1 MSPTPT
7 GRKSGIA
14 RFGVFEIDFDAH
26 ELRKQGRTVRLQ
38 EQPFA
43 ALVALLEQPGAI
55 LTREDLRSRLWTADT
70 FVDFDHSL
78 NTAVNKLRE
87 VLGDSASSPRF
98 IETVARRGYRF
109 IGDVQWQEQLP
120 ATPEITKSPWE
131 LPTPHRALT
140 RSLFALIQIMYL
152 SFYLAAMSR
161 WQGIERVPWV
171 RPHGLAILCIVLVTA
186 AAGIPVR
193 LYLFSAS
200 AFDYARLGEKFARI
214 FHALFILDELWA
226 IAPFLIFEQ
235 IGFGAA
241 LAATAA
247 LLYAPFAERTLIMM
261 AYETVRGKRA

>member
-1 MSPTPT
+1 M
-7 GRKSGIA
+7 
-14 RFGVFEIDFDAH
+14 
-26 ELRKQGRTVRLQ
+26 RKQGRKLRLQ

-43 ALVALLEQPGAI
+43 LLAALLEQPGAI
-55 LTREDLRSRLWTADT
+55 LTREDLRSRLWPADT

-109 IGDVQWQEQLP
+109 IADVQRQEEKPP
-120 ATPEITKSPWE
+120 APETTKPLSD

-140 RSLFALIQIMYL
+140 RSLFALIQVMYL
-152 SFYLAAMSR
+152 SFYLAAMIR
-161 WQGIERVPWV
+161 WQGVERVAWV

-200 AFDYARLGEKFARI
+200 AFDYARLGEKFLRI
-214 FHALFILDELWA
+214 FRAVFVLDELWA
-226 IAPFLIFEQ
+226 VAPFLVFEQ

-247 LLYAPFAERTLIMM
+247 LLYVPFSERTLIKM
-261 AYETVRGKRA
+261 AYESARGKQV